1 MTTILESQ
9 IESVE
14 PVREFVTIE
23 VSPEMRQLLALLS
36 ENAAAIHGNEKRHD
50 ALLYHG
56 SPHSVEIAQVSGTL
70 GSLRGCRVTIL
81 DMIGRESEKNA
92 GNANSIDTSSCDQYI
107 PFGGHCV
114 TCGVPRFRHRPDRL
128 PA

>member
-14 PVREFVTIE
+14 LVREFVTVE
-23 VSPEMRQLLALLS
+23 VSPEMRQLLRLLA

-56 SPHSVEIAQVSGTL
+56 SPHGSEIIELTETL

-81 DMIGRESEKNA
+81 DMIGREAEKNA
-92 GNANSIDTSSCDQYI
+92 GNTNSIDASSCHQYI
-107 PFGGHCV
+107 PFGGRCV
-114 TCGVPRFRHRPDRL
+114 TCGVPQFRHRPNRL